1 MAKNIVVCLD
11 GTNNQLRAADNTN
24 VVRLFDLLDLKDPS
38 AQVAYYHPGV
48 GTFASPG
55 AWSPPARLMSRYAG
69 LMFGAG
75 LRQNLGEAYSFLMS
89 TYEPDDRI
97 FVFGFSRGAYNAR
110 ALTGML
116 DVFGVFR
123 RGSEDLVPYAVSAY
137 AKQERRGRDDP
148 TFFDG
153 LRVYAQTHSVT
164 RSGHTP
170 VHFVGV
176 WDTVKSA
183 GTLTRQ
189 LTWPFTRQLPHAH
202 IIRHAVAIDETRR
215 PFAPYLVYRPNP
227 KHILVDQNQDLVEVW
242 FSGVHSDIGGMFAA
256 GTRLSDIALK
266 WMADEAVAQ
275 GLRSERSQGECPVR
289 VGIAGRLRNGDREL
303 QVEGNLGEGSLRVEG
318 GGVCGVAEEVSGEIQ
333 CRADSCGDR
342 SSRAALPIEVPLSWR
357 ADPSSRDRNAG
368 RWLPGRPDALLLDD
382 LCGEQPGCC
391 ERR

>member
-227 KHILVDQNQDLVEVW
+227 KHLLVDQNQDLVEVW

-275 GLRSERSQGECPVR
+275 GLLVR
-289 VGIAGRLRNGDREL
+289 RTAYADMSKLEGVDPTGPWHQMSRWWKVLGPGRRKVPADALIHASVRD
-303 QVEGNLGEGSLRVEG
+303 RVEKDPNYAKRLPKTPKY
-318 GGVCGVAEEVSGEIQ
+318 VC
-333 CRADSCGDR
+333 DD
-342 SSRAALPIEVPLSWR
+342 WR
-357 ADPSSRDRNAG
+357 TP
-368 RWLPGRPDALLLDD
+368 RP
-382 LCGEQPGCC
+382 
-391 ERR
+391 